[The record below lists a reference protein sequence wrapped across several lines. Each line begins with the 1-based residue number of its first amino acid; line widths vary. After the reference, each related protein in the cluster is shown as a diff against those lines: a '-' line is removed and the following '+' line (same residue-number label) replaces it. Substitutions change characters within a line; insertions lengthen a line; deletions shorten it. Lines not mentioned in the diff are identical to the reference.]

1 VTPGWLAER
10 ALQPCAL
17 IGEQLAALLPQ
28 RPPLLLVD
36 AVTAV
41 AAPGRPRPAVAAT
54 LQIRGD
60 EAVLAGHFPG
70 TPVWPGSYTLEGL
83 AQTCALAGALAA
95 PAAARGRPLAMVAAV
110 KIKLTGLVTPPAR
123 LDYFVEEQTQ
133 VGDLHRFAV
142 EASVEGRLV
151 AAGTLDVAVRAAT
164 GGAE

>member
-10 ALQPCAL
+10 ALQPRTL
-17 IGEQLAALLPQ
+17 TRDQITALLPQ

-54 LQIRGD
+54 LEIRGD
-60 EAVLAGHFPG
+60 EAVLAGHFPAL
-70 TPVWPGSYTLEGL
+70 PIWPGSYTLEGL

-95 PAAARGRPLAMVAAV
+95 PAGGRPPALVMVAAV
-110 KIKLTGLVTPPAR
+110 KVKLTGLVTPPAR
-123 LDYFVEEQTQ
+123 LHYFVAELTK

-142 EASVEGRLV
+142 EASVKGRLV
-151 AAGTLDVAVRAAT
+151 AAGTLDVAIRAGG
-164 GGAE
+164 GGAA

>member
-1 VTPGWLAER
+1 MTPGWLAER

-17 IGEQLAALLPQ
+17 TGDQLAALLPQ
-28 RPPLLLVD
+28 RSPLLLVD

-54 LQIRGD
+54 LHIRGD

-70 TPVWPGSYTLEGL
+70 LPVWPGSYTVEGL

-95 PAAARGRPLAMVAAV
+95 PAAGPVPALVMVAAIKV
-110 KIKLTGLVTPPAR
+110 KLTALVTPPAR
-123 LDYFVEEQTQ
+123 LDYFVAELTQ
-133 VGDLHRFAV
+133 VGDLHRFEV

-151 AAGTLDVAVRAAT
+151 AAGTLDVAVRRGAA
-164 GGAE
+164 